1 MAEAGLRGELRLASG
16 RPRECR
22 RQLEVWPKEGTYCLR
37 RGAEELRGLL
47 GSRYLEAY
55 GEPQASR

>member
-22 RQLEVWPKEGTYCLR
+22 HQLEVWPKEGTYCLR
-37 RGAEELRGLL
+37 RGAEELRGPL
-47 GSRYLEAY
+47 GGCHLEA
-55 GEPQASR
+55 